1 MKCIETLARVNV
13 LCVDKTGT
21 ITENTMEVNGTVPM
35 DGYDKEN
42 MPSIKEM
49 LSDFAAGMSS
59 DNITMEAIKNYFNSP
74 SGKKAVSISSFSS
87 EFKYS
92 GAAFDDANYVLG
104 APEFVLRDDYEKYK
118 EEIENYSSEGYR
130 VLVFGKYDG
139 EINGKELTEKV
150 VPIALVFL
158 SNPIREEAPET
169 FNYFANQGVEI
180 KVISGDNPI
189 TVSQVAQ
196 QAGIENA
203 ENI

>member
-1 MKCIETLARVNV
+1 
-13 LCVDKTGT
+13 
-21 ITENTMEVNGTVPM
+21 
-35 DGYDKEN
+35 
-42 MPSIKEM
+42 M

-158 SNPIREEAPET
+158 SNPIRQEAPET

-180 KVISGDNPI
+180 KVFPVII
-189 TVSQVAQ
+189 LLRYHR
-196 QAGIENA
+196 
-203 ENI
+203 

>member
-1 MKCIETLARVNV
+1 MRLASKKVLVHDMKCIETLARVNV

-118 EEIENYSSEGYR
+118 EDKILR
-130 VLVFGKYDG
+130 LPIVK
-139 EINGKELTEKV
+139 IRNGSLE
-150 VPIALVFL
+150 
-158 SNPIREEAPET
+158 
-169 FNYFANQGVEI
+169 VE
-180 KVISGDNPI
+180 V
-189 TVSQVAQ
+189 
-196 QAGIENA
+196 
-203 ENI
+203 